1 LEIFEHFDTDFS
13 GEIDV
18 PEFVDGLKRLGIYLT
33 NAENLALLQRFSIQV
48 CMHLLRLT
56 SAAVARDKTIYE

>member
-1 LEIFEHFDTDFS
+1 MDLPFISKKAIGQGVDPLEIFEHFDTDFS

-48 CMHLLRLT
+48 
-56 SAAVARDKTIYE
+56 